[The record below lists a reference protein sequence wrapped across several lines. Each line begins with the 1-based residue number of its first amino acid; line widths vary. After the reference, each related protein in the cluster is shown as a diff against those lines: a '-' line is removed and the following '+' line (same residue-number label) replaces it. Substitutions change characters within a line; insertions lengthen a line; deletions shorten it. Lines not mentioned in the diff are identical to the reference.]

1 MYRVESAG
9 TSGRPY
15 TGGVQA
21 RPMASPAAVA
31 VDVAAVIGSVVALWL
46 GARLFVRSAVRL
58 ARRLGVS
65 ELVIGLTVVAVGTS
79 APEFAV
85 TIDAALG
92 GASDIALGN
101 VVGSNVF
108 NLGFV
113 LGTVALFGAVPVT
126 GDLLRR
132 DSPVLVGTGVAVLLA
147 VRDLRVARWEGALLA
162 GALVVYLVYLF
173 RAGEPLE
180 ELDEADPRA
189 SADGEDP
196 TAADRRA
203 ERLQVARTVGG
214 LVVGLALLVG
224 GARLLVLSASDIA
237 RLAGL
242 SEWTIGVTVVA
253 AGTSTP
259 ELVTAVVAAR
269 RDQAGVAAGNLIGS
283 DLFNMLGVL
292 GVAATI
298 EPLAVTGDAVESMV
312 WVVALILLVVGT
324 LWTGRR
330 LSRAEGVLLLA
341 FALLRWAVDV
351 VGVV

>member
-1 MYRVESAG
+1 VSSTA
-9 TSGRPY
+9 T
-15 TGGVQA
+15 
-21 RPMASPAAVA
+21 VA
-31 VDVAAVIGSVVALWL
+31 VDAVGVLGGVGALWL

-58 ARRLGVS
+58 ARRAGVS

-85 TIDAALG
+85 TIDAALE

-113 LGTVALFGAVPVT
+113 LGIVALFGAVPVT

-132 DSPVLVGTGVAVLLA
+132 DGPVLVGTGVAVLLA
-147 VRDLRVARWEGALLA
+147 VRDLHVARWEGALLA
-162 GALVVYLVYLF
+162 GALVVYLLYLF

-180 ELDEADPRA
+180 QVDETDPRV
-189 SADGEDP
+189 
-196 TAADRRA
+196 TADRERA
-203 ERLQVARTVGG
+203 EKRRVDRRRLARTVGVG
-214 LVVGLALLVG
+214 VVGLALLVA

-269 RDQAGVAAGNLIGS
+269 QGRAGVSAGNLVGS
-283 DLFNMLGVL
+283 DVFNMLGVL
-292 GVAATI
+292 GVAAVI

-341 FALLRWAVDV
+341 FAAVRWAIDV
-351 VGVV
+351 IGVG